1 LLVVAAA
8 PLLLFAYVGAGLVG
22 ALRAPPATPR
32 WRRGLRVAL
41 IDAVDAS
48 AARLLAALL
57 VLAAVDLLM
66 ASRGAP
72 LSSHW
77 PALASIPPWP
87 GLVLGVLFIASL
99 LRLGGRR
106 WLSSVV
112 GRPSVHV
119 H

>member
-1 LLVVAAA
+1 M
-8 PLLLFAYVGAGLVG
+8 
-22 ALRAPPATPR
+22 
-32 WRRGLRVAL
+32 

-57 VLAAVDLLM
+57 VLAALDLLM

-72 LSSHW
+72 LSAQW

-87 GLVLGVLFIASL
+87 GLVLGVLFISSL
-99 LRLGGRR
+99 LRLGGRH

-112 GRPSVHV
+112 GRPAVHV